1 MKIQKIYKASDE
13 YKKKRYNVK
22 HFYEDENNLKYVS
35 VDPEEKQ
42 RAIREHNEIKELFA
56 LEHLYIAILDDDLP
70 ELDYK
75 KNDQV
80 LITDSLPLKKS
91 CCIVISYN
99 ENYYF
104 AKYDEVFDNSFT
116 IKPCSMELPAFSQDD
131 IDKEDI
137 LGMVVLHERGVEEKI
152 KENIE

>member
-1 MKIQKIYKASDE
+1 MKIRKIYKASDE

-22 HFYEDENNLKYVS
+22 YFYEDENNLKYVS

-42 RAIREHNEIKELFA
+42 RAIWEHNEIREIFA
-56 LEHLYIAILDDDLP
+56 LEHLLVAILDDDLP

-80 LITDSLPLKKS
+80 LITDSLPLKNS
-91 CCIVISYN
+91 CCVVISYD

-104 AKYDEVFDNSFT
+104 AKYNEGSDKDIFT
-116 IKPCSMELPAFSQDD
+116 LKPYSDDFPEFTGQDKGEYD
-131 IDKEDI
+131 II
-137 LGMVVLHERGVEEKI
+137 GMVVLHERGVEE
-152 KENIE
+152 ECLAE

>member
-35 VDPEEKQ
+35 VDPDEKQ
-42 RAIREHNEIKELFA
+42 RAIREHNEIREIFA
-56 LEHLYIAILDDDLP
+56 LEHLLVAILDDDLP

-99 ENYYF
+99 ESYYF
-104 AKYDEVFDNSFT
+104 AKYNEGSEKDNFT
-116 IKPCSMELPAFSQDD
+116 LWSNTEDLPELTDKS
-131 IDKEDI
+131 KEDFNI
-137 LGMVVLHERGVEEKI
+137 IGMVVLHERGVEELAV
-152 KENIE
+152 EHF